1 MDKVKEPN
9 EPERQIHSIMKR
21 YVKNLMFNSCFFCLN
36 VSVGKMAVSQK
47 RPKPASKTGSR
58 AACVDSSKHANK
70 QANYIDAMN

>member
-47 RPKPASKTGSR
+47 RPTPASKTGSR
-58 AACVDSSKHANK
+58 AVDPSKHANK
-70 QANYIDAMN
+70 QAIYIDTVN